1 LTLVF
6 NQTKEQDMKPDQHDF
21 GVAMVYGQ
29 LLMIAHAILQK
40 HSKGFATELYRLHQ
54 HILSVL
60 ADFTPKQKALICADA
75 YEMLMVSF
83 PDENVRG
90 VLAECLI
97 ELQEKIEQEPQQQA
111 THSQSSVN
119 QARR

>member
-1 LTLVF
+1 MT
-6 NQTKEQDMKPDQHDF
+6 PDQHDF

-29 LLMIAHAILQK
+29 LLMVSHAILQNQ
-40 HSKGFATELYRLHQ
+40 SRGFVTQLFKLHQ

-60 ADFTPKQKALICADA
+60 VDFTPKQKNLIWADA

-83 PDENVRG
+83 PDPRVRNAL
-90 VLAECLI
+90 VKFLA
-97 ELQEKIEQEPQQQA
+97 ELQEQVEKEAKQQA